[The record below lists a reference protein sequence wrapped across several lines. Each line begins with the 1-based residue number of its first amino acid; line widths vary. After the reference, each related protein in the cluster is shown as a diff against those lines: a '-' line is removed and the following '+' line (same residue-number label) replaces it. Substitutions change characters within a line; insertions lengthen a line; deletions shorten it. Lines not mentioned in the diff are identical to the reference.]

1 MIFKANERMDQFKL
15 EMNWNQ
21 EELEQWALAARQKE
35 EDNLT
40 LEKYRR
46 SDEAKIKELT
56 LQIEKLTIEVARK
69 CKELENEVTETQ
81 AAQIELDK
89 TAEEFRRLHQERHE
103 LYLQWQETV
112 QNIQRRDSFIYET
125 GEQYSNLKQF
135 YDQRKGELESQKNV
149 LERAKGTNEE
159 INSKILKEASRLGK
173 DRDQKAKSEKE
184 KEDLMSEVATK
195 KNQLSSD
202 A

>member
-1 MIFKANERMDQFKL
+1 M
-15 EMNWNQ
+15 
-21 EELEQWALAARQKE
+21 AARQKE

-202 A
+202 AQKLAT

>member
-1 MIFKANERMDQFKL
+1 M
-15 EMNWNQ
+15 
-21 EELEQWALAARQKE
+21 
-35 EDNLT
+35 
-40 LEKYRR
+40 
-46 SDEAKIKELT
+46 
-56 LQIEKLTIEVARK
+56 
-69 CKELENEVTETQ
+69 
-81 AAQIELDK
+81 
-89 TAEEFRRLHQERHE
+89 
-103 LYLQWQETV
+103 QWQETV